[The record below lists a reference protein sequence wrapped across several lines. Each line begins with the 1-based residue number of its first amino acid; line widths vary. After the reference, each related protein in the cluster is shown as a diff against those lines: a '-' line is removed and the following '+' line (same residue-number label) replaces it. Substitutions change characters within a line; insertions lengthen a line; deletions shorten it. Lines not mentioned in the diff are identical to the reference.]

1 MAAVIPAGIGAILI
15 TLITF
20 SQLSMWHLV
29 DMAGLPLMGQ
39 AYAPLL
45 AWGPLLT
52 VLTVAYVVR
61 EVGPEPQRQ
70 ESERPGR
77 QPYFFTAPLSAFH
90 APVAHSAHTTPIRPI
105 PQPRT
110 TSHVQATTLL

>member
-29 DMAGLPLMGQ
+29 DTAGLPLMGQ
-39 AYAPLL
+39 TYAPLL
-45 AWGPLLT
+45 AWGPLLA

-61 EVGPEPQRQ
+61 R
-70 ESERPGR
+70 GR
-77 QPYFFTAPLSAFH
+77 A
-90 APVAHSAHTTPIRPI
+90 
-105 PQPRT
+105 
-110 TSHVQATTLL
+110 